1 MDGDFDEPTRCH
13 DVRFLACC
21 RFNTLCS
28 GIPPFFELFAASQK
42 IHIRLTIQQLPTFNN
57 KMKLTIAVAFT
68 LLASALAF
76 APQPTGTRV
85 AVSCDALF
93 DGISGMDL
101 FDRKKSMYGARSTK
115 DLSVGKISDKSYVP
129 NGLTKAQ
136 YEKIRSDAQSKK
148 DANYKKNVKKA
159 GIFTDYTDFYMKRG
173 TDLNAAWK
181 KSVTLGHD
189 MAKTKFDWSG
199 KDVSVNKLPESSNVG
214 GKKVAAKKTFGAKK
228 VAPKAAAA
236 KAVAKP
242 GPKFRLF

>member
-1 MDGDFDEPTRCH
+1 
-13 DVRFLACC
+13 
-21 RFNTLCS
+21 
-28 GIPPFFELFAASQK
+28 
-42 IHIRLTIQQLPTFNN
+42 
-57 KMKLTIAVAFT
+57 MKLTIAVAFT

-93 DGISGMDL
+93 DGIAGMDL

-115 DLSVGKISDKSYVP
+115 DLRTGKIGDKSYIP

-136 YEKIRSDAQSKK
+136 YEKIRLDAQTKK

-159 GIFTDYTDFYMKRG
+159 GIFMDYTDFYMKRG

-199 KDVSVNKLPESSNVG
+199 KDASVNKMPESARIIKQKTDAKKGVA
-214 GKKVAAKKTFGAKK
+214 GKKVAAK
-228 VAPKAAAA
+228 VAPK
-236 KAVAKP
+236 KRMF
-242 GPKFRLF
+242 G